1 MSHFV
6 VFLALVVVVV
16 VIVISVIV
24 VVVVVAAAFAQTL
37 NLCRRSY
44 YTLLAPNCC
53 FTFLNFEHLSPEF
66 QHVWVTRAPES

>member
-6 VFLALVVVVV
+6 VFLALVVV

-37 NLCRRSY
+37 KLCRRSY
-44 YTLLAPNCC
+44 YTLLASNCC
-53 FTFLNFEHLSPEF
+53 FTFLNFFSMFRSNGHQAQS
-66 QHVWVTRAPES
+66 HK